1 MQEMLQTLLNFALSA
16 GIKLVISGILLIVGF
31 KLIKMLAKFLEG
43 SRLFGK
49 IDPGVHT
56 FIKSF
61 VSIALKI
68 LLILTVA
75 AYLGLPMTNMI
86 AVLGSAG
93 LALGLALQGSL
104 SNLAGGLMILIFKPF
119 GVGDFIESGSD
130 AGTVESISILYTE
143 LRTPDNCRIVIPN
156 GTISNAVVKDYSVEE
171 TRRVDLEFS
180 VGYRSDIDQV
190 KKLLSDLANAHELVL
205 KDPAPAVYL
214 KQHGDSALVFSFRVW
229 TKNSDYWTVYFD
241 MNECVKKAFDAYGI
255 EIPFP
260 QLDVHLNK

>member
-1 MQEMLQTLLNFALSA
+1 MQQFLATVLDYALSA
-16 GIKLVISGILLIVGF
+16 GIRLVISAILLIVGF
-31 KLIKMLAKFLEG
+31 KLIKVLVKALEK
-43 SRLFGK
+43 SRLFGR
-49 IDPGVHT
+49 IDASVRT

-68 LLILTVA
+68 VLILTVA

-119 GVGDFIESGSD
+119 RVGDFIESGSD
-130 AGTVESISILYTE
+130 AGTVEAISILYTE
-143 LRTPDNCRIVIPN
+143 LRTTDNCRIVIPN
-156 GTISNAVVKDYSVEE
+156 GTISNAVVKDYSAEE
-171 TRRVDLEFS
+171 TRRVDLDFS

-190 KKLLSDLANAHELVL
+190 KKLLSDLAAAHELIL
-205 KDPAPAVYL
+205 KDPAPVVYL
-214 KQHGDSALVFSFRVW
+214 KNHGDSALVFTFRAWVK
-229 TKNSDYWTVYFD
+229 TEDYWTVYFD

-260 QLDVHLNK
+260 QLDVHLDK